1 MGELQHGQVC
11 ETHAGTEASKEPHD
25 TSRVT
30 NELKDM
36 HRHGSDGIAI
46 VQVLGQR
53 PPGAVEDKHPQGT
66 ATSPGTTQTR
76 KRSCD
81 VRAEQYPKKSRK
93 ANPASS
99 TGKFSSVYRG
109 VTQHRLTK
117 RFEAHFWDAS
127 YLRPKPGKRTKGRQ
141 VYLGGYTTEV
151 EAARAY
157 DKAAISFLGLR
168 ANLNFP
174 FAEYHDF
181 VEEMGKKTPDE
192 VVAELRRDSVGF
204 ARGQSQYRGVTRH
217 HKQDRWE
224 ARIGRIW
231 GNKYIYL
238 GTFESAKE
246 AAIAYDKAAV
256 KFKGRKAMTNFPL
269 DHYNDILVNP
279 DSHEVPLVTDKN
291 KDMPTQH
298 HANNNQG
305 LGNHQTP
312 FNEYLEG
319 MMMMHPKPVSLV
331 QVPQQQVT
339 MQPPRQNMMMGA
351 TGASMHGGSQP
362 GHTTMSVDF
371 AGNTMGNW
379 QAPPHT
385 GGLSAIDPQ
394 SLSPLAASLLSPLGI
409 PHSKGNENLCRSGDA
424 VSTDLLRMFGA
435 SDPFPQP
442 DPSAAA
448 QSAQQI
454 EDDVQRFLESMD
466 ASDINQFLT
475 LLQSAAS
482 PNGPTR

>member
-1 MGELQHGQVC
+1 M
-11 ETHAGTEASKEPHD
+11 
-25 TSRVT
+25 
-30 NELKDM
+30 
-36 HRHGSDGIAI
+36 
-46 VQVLGQR
+46 VQ
-53 PPGAVEDKHPQGT
+53 
-66 ATSPGTTQTR
+66 
-76 KRSCD
+76 
-81 VRAEQYPKKSRK
+81 
-93 ANPASS
+93 
-99 TGKFSSVYRG
+99 
-109 VTQHRLTK
+109 
-117 RFEAHFWDAS
+117 
-127 YLRPKPGKRTKGRQ
+127 
-141 VYLGGYTTEV
+141 
-151 EAARAY
+151 
-157 DKAAISFLGLR
+157 
-168 ANLNFP
+168 FP

-238 GTFESAKE
+238 GTFDSAKD

-269 DHYNDILVNP
+269 DNYNDILVNP

-298 HANNNQG
+298 HVHANNNQG
-305 LGNHQTP
+305 NHQSP

-319 MMMMHPKPVSLV
+319 MMMHPKPVSLV
-331 QVPQQQVT
+331 QLPQQQQVT

-351 TGASMHGGSQP
+351 IGTSMHGGSHP

-379 QAPPHT
+379 QAPPHS
-385 GGLSAIDPQ
+385 GGLSAIDAQ

-409 PHSKGNENLCRSGDA
+409 PHSKGHENLYRSGDA

-448 QSAQQI
+448 QTAQQV

-482 PNGPTR
+482 PHEPSR